1 MCFFTSYF
9 PYYQLHGWYIPL
21 IFWLDNAIKIWK
33 TEIFHSTFIFVHRI
47 TTEQVKVCYECFW
60 HFTKSKPTG
69 ATSWTGTASPS
80 RAYEFTLVHL
90 VCCLILSFLYS
101 LVLFFPP
108 FLMDIV
114 LSVIF
119 RTTTSEYLIHVSFLY
134 TTSTSCINNTW
145 YIYILANRNQFMNI
159 KNGESNA

>member
-101 LVLFFPP
+101 LVLFFPR
-108 FLMDIV
+108 FLWT
-114 LSVIF
+114 L
-119 RTTTSEYLIHVSFLY
+119 YCLSFLELQLLN
-134 TTSTSCINNTW
+134 TSYMYRFFILHRLHALIIPG
-145 YIYILANRNQFMNI
+145 IYIF
-159 KNGESNA
+159 